1 MDVGRR
7 PLSPGDAPVAVVVA
21 AASVAIAAP
30 EPPPRVWPVQKPV
43 AAAACRTVLGGI
55 VVAEPV
61 TEPDVTAI
69 AAAAAAAL
77 VVAG

>member
-30 EPPPRVWPVQKPV
+30 EPPPIVWPVQKPV

-55 VVAEPV
+55 VVAEQVPELEV
-61 TEPDVTAI
+61 AAI
-69 AAAAAAAL
+69 AAAVAL